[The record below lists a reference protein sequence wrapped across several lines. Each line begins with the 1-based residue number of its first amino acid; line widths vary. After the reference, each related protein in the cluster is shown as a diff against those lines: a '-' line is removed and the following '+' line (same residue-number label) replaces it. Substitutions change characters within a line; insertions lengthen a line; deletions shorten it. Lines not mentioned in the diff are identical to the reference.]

1 MFHLHP
7 HHTGPRPGIEA
18 ARPVLT
24 LDRYVWNSSEQQL
37 AMGGLATRS
46 LCQLKLAAQAQVSLY
61 RDEYEVSERLT
72 AVPFVTGFVSAGFSA
87 PLIGWSAQALL
98 RLSYPNVSTDDRY
111 APRTL
116 ISNEHRTKVHPAAV
130 SSLFCAALNI
140 FVVVTVSLLSGRL
153 FMGQAVLTVSA
164 LMLGFS

>member
-18 ARPVLT
+18 ARPALT

-61 RDEYEVSERLT
+61 RDEYEVSERFA
-72 AVPFVTGFVSAGFSA
+72 AVLFVTGFVSAGFSA
-87 PLIGWSAQALL
+87 PLIGRSAQALL
-98 RLSYPNVSTDDRY
+98 LLSYPNMSTDDRVRFW
-111 APRTL
+111 AFCA
-116 ISNEHRTKVHPAAV
+116 SEVHPAAV

-140 FVVVTVSLLSGRL
+140 FVVVSLLSGRS
-153 FMGQAVLTVSA
+153 FVGQAVLTASA